1 MKVQTFLDTS
11 LSSFLSRSRL
21 DSEVCSE
28 IIDLCKSLVLTYEV
42 KAEYKGAMSVK
53 GVCAKIYQEAQIEQ
67 AIYSIKNPKSIWY
80 SGENLL
86 LNLLFKK
93 EEQARKFQTFLS
105 MWHLN
110 NPMVVNKDV
119 VSVVELLEEVY
130 VYKSELKY
138 VWLTHYDGE
147 DSGSPV
153 GSLEHYK
160 GSHASVSSISELSG
174 ASMSAHFGQL
184 QSIEKQE
191 EFTVF
196 RVNPY
201 RCHIKGQRAFPALKN
216 NDSNM
221 LALSWLFHHYFD
233 GLNVDDEPS
242 GQIKVPQIAV
252 LPWSREFIEEMVGI
266 PKVRRKRVILTI
278 ECRTKSIFDILGS
291 RLKNG
296 SEKISDLVWKTF
308 VHVENPDFFCD
319 CLDWKS
325 AKTKK
330 RWQEVDID
338 LSDDGM

>member
-1 MKVQTFLDTS
+1 
-11 LSSFLSRSRL
+11 
-21 DSEVCSE
+21 
-28 IIDLCKSLVLTYEV
+28 
-42 KAEYKGAMSVK
+42 MSVK
-53 GVCAKIYQEAQIEQ
+53 GVRAKIYQEAQIEQ

-80 SGENLL
+80 CNSGENLL

-105 MWHLN
+105 MWHMN

-147 DSGSPV
+147 DPV

-160 GSHASVSSISELSG
+160 GSHVSVSSISELSG
-174 ASMSAHFGQL
+174 ASMSTHFGQL

-191 EFTVF
+191 EFTVV

-221 LALSWLFHHYFD
+221 LALSWLFHQYFD
-233 GLNVDDEPS
+233 GLNIDDEPS

-266 PKVRRKRVILTI
+266 PKV
-278 ECRTKSIFDILGS
+278 S
-291 RLKNG
+291 
-296 SEKISDLVWKTF
+296 
-308 VHVENPDFFCD
+308 
-319 CLDWKS
+319 
-325 AKTKK
+325 
-330 RWQEVDID
+330 
-338 LSDDGM
+338 